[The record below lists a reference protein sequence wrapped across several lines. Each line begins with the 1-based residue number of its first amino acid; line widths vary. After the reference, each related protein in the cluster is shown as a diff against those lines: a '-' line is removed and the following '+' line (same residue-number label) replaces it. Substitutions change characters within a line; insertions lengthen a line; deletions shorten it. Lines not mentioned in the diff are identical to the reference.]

1 MEAKTS
7 PRNKRELIAVLLTAF
22 GKFLFMDYLEWRFF
36 FVSTATLLWLSYIF
50 YQKRS
55 NPEVLREW
63 GFRADNF
70 GTTLRLVL
78 PFGILALLA
87 MIIIG
92 YFRSTLNPS
101 WHLLPVLITYPL
113 WGMIQ
118 QYLLIALLAGNL
130 RRIDRPVLSKA
141 TVIGLTALLFAAIH
155 YPIWPLIGATFVLA
169 LFYGYIYLKE
179 PNIYVLG
186 LFHGWLGGFFYY
198 TVMNVDPFLNTF
210 GNLIYGS

>member
-63 GFRADNF
+63 GFRTDNF

-78 PFGILALLA
+78 PFGIVALLA

-155 YPIWPLIGATFVLA
+155 YPIWPLIGATFILA